1 MQFLK
6 NNEGAFK
13 RQSFWVY
20 ENLIFPYMQCKKPVT
35 TTASTPSNIK
45 SIRQAVRFPNTFG
58 NWKKQTSTTIFYQ
71 VVNSKACECLNGG
84 SKNCNLCLA
93 EKICLVNEDNRL
105 LLNKRTELI
114 SKCWHENKFLYKTT
128 PSVFLFKHYIAS
140 NL

>member
-35 TTASTPSNIK
+35 TTTTTPSNIK
-45 SIRQAVRFPNTFG
+45 GIRQALSFNPKYI
-58 NWKKQTSTTIFYQ
+58 W
-71 VVNSKACECLNGG
+71 ELNEANVINYSIKWSILKRVSAYIGG
-84 SKNCNLCLA
+84 SKNYTLYLA
-93 EKICLVNEDNRL
+93 EKIFLLNEDNRL

-114 SKCWHENKFLYKTT
+114 SKC
-128 PSVFLFKHYIAS
+128 
-140 NL
+140 